1 MDTKTRPINTVD
13 KRSTSGL
20 GTHTEWKWENGKSY
34 SMKMEIKAGV
44 AILVSDKIYVK
55 ECNKRQRK
63 AT

>member
-1 MDTKTRPINTVD
+1 MGTKSEPIFMWPTRDTFRFKD
-13 KRSTSGL
+13 WHGL
-20 GTHTEWKWENGKSY
+20 KWENGKSY
-34 SMKMEIKAGV
+34 SMKTEIKAGV